1 MRIRHT
7 ILAILALAACDAV
20 DSGSGTETTSETG
33 ETSGSGTET
42 TSGTETETEVE
53 TETGTGEASEPF
65 WLVLDQAS
73 QIVGRLASPDA
84 RAVLDHTD
92 VFGGIQDGGPRT
104 LYLTLDSWGFSLV
117 TAGPTFWPNAEPTG
131 WVWYSDASCG
141 ADGGHPF
148 DTYSPA
154 KVASDCVD
162 EPVEGGNYPDS
173 QAFGDLLELRW
184 PEAAGVFVRR
194 PGSDRFWL
202 LPAAQ
207 EWPEMLTAHSV
218 RHDDESCSQ
227 LVEPTDVCG
236 LRLLDAT
243 YWPISN
249 GSPYK
254 LVEGN

>member
-7 ILAILALAACDAV
+7 ILAILALAACDAG
-20 DSGSGTETTSETG
+20 DSGSGTETS

-154 KVASDCVD
+154 KVASDCKVHSIASSTASSSSAFCERRSSIPVMTCHASGESRSRSVLAVRCAERIRD
-162 EPVEGGNYPDS
+162 NAEPNLSLACRD
-173 QAFGDLLELRW
+173 
-184 PEAAGVFVRR
+184 
-194 PGSDRFWL
+194 
-202 LPAAQ
+202 
-207 EWPEMLTAHSV
+207 
-218 RHDDESCSQ
+218 
-227 LVEPTDVCG
+227 
-236 LRLLDAT
+236 
-243 YWPISN
+243 
-249 GSPYK
+249 
-254 LVEGN
+254 